1 MKRQKRGKKWPGAT
15 KAPLPKSA
23 VTLVAW
29 DLGAMGPAN
38 RQGLEIEEAVD
49 ATPEGKAE
57 NPNGIIRARRIGK
70 LEQWHRNYLSQA
82 MRNGKPQP
90 YITTRQ
96 FNAAESYLDALEAT
110 MRATGW
116 PDNDRVQSSPKP
128 DHAITI
134 QIDRISRFHEKAKHL
149 TAEEKGVIETAI
161 FGAENMGKG
170 QAYYVRFERL
180 RAVLDKLADHL
191 DGTPKTWDKR

>member
-1 MKRQKRGKKWPGAT
+1 MGAEMKRQKRAKKWPGAT

-29 DLGAMGPAN
+29 DLGAMGQAN
-38 RQGLEIEEAVD
+38 RQDLEIEEAVD
-49 ATPEGKAE
+49 QTPDGKAE
-57 NPNGIIRARRIGK
+57 NPNGIIRARRIGR
-70 LEQWHRNYLSQA
+70 LEQWHRNYITQA
-82 MRNGKPQP
+82 KRNGRERP

-110 MRATGW
+110 MRAPGW

-134 QIDRISRFHEKAKHL
+134 QIDRISRFHEIARYL
-149 TAEEKGVIETAI
+149 TAEEKGIIETAI
-161 FGAENMGKG
+161 FGAENMARGD
-170 QAYYVRFERL
+170 AYYVRFERL
-180 RAVLDKLADHL
+180 RAVLEKLADHL
-191 DGTPKTWDKR
+191 DRNR